1 MAYGSGMKSGMSGMK
16 KSMPKKSE
24 PKKKMG
30 KKDGDLS
37 EAQMNK
43 LKEHSKKH
51 GGMSSRHM
59 KMMVKLMKEGMSFS
73 KAHNKTVEMEK
84 GDKGKMEDKK
94 ESKGKGLT
102 AGQKK
107 LPKKLQE
114 AILKKQNK

>member
-1 MAYGSGMKSGMSGMK
+1 MAYGNGMKKAMPQKAMPK
-16 KSMPKKSE
+16 KSMPKKKME
-24 PKKKMG
+24 NKKS
-30 KKDGDLS
+30 DLS
-37 EAQMNK
+37 DAQMTK
-43 LKEHSKKH
+43 LKEHSKQH
-51 GGMSSRHM
+51 GGMSSKHM
-59 KMMVKLMKEGMSFS
+59 RMMVKLMKEGMSFS